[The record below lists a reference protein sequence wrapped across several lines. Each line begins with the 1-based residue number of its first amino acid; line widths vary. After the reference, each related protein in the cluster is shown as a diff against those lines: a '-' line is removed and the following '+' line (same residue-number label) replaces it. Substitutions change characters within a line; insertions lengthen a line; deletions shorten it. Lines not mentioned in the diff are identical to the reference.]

1 MDDGRR
7 TTERGGDGRHY
18 IYTSR
23 GERERERERER
34 VEERSGRTDDDGGET
49 HPLTPHSLTQEQP
62 QRWRYEGERFH
73 GQSNLRRPPTPV
85 IDDDGIVHPPI
96 KIHIPPHESIPRAYR
111 HRDAHRQLRLSRYR
125 AICAAREERA
135 KIVEEMHR
143 VRSMARPVGVI
154 VHVVVASLLA
164 VCFAGSSS
172 SFEGGGEGG

>member
-1 MDDGRR
+1 MHTCVCIDSVFDMIITQRWTTDDVRR
-7 TTERGGDGRHY
+7 NEGGMEDITYIHRGG
-18 IYTSR
+18 
-23 GERERERERER
+23 GERERERESR
-34 VEERSGRTDDDGGET
+34 GTIRTDGRRRGRDPPNS
-49 HPLTPHSLTQEQP
+49 HLAQLTQEQP

-135 KIVEEMHR
+135 
-143 VRSMARPVGVI
+143 
-154 VHVVVASLLA
+154 
-164 VCFAGSSS
+164 
-172 SFEGGGEGG
+172 